1 VHPDVFKKVE
11 PFVYPFIFALFCLLV
26 YEELTPVLIHVY
38 RDCTTEIALKD
49 CQTRGRGDS
58 FSGALQH
65 ENVYDT
71 LGDWQEGRGNS
82 VFLSQLV
89 VPPPEL

>member
-38 RDCTTEIALKD
+38 RDCTTEIPHSESTCRSQFGILEW
-49 CQTRGRGDS
+49 G
-58 FSGALQH
+58 
-65 ENVYDT
+65 
-71 LGDWQEGRGNS
+71 S
-82 VFLSQLV
+82 VQ
-89 VPPPEL
+89 